1 MDEKIKQEFIQMLK
15 EARGT
20 PQEWAVI
27 MAMVEMLED
36 DEEFEEM
43 AELHKGI
50 AEYKEFLT
58 EKEARR
64 IVDAFRNY
72 DGTRGGKW
80 AMPVAVWETVERLGG
95 QRAEKGKYNCWA
107 LFVLMNM
114 IYSDYGGVLMTL
126 AQGDAFAKAAYL
138 MSMAWLD
145 DPDRRRSL
153 REYFGLE

>member
-80 AMPVAVWETVERLGG
+80 AMPVAVW
-95 QRAEKGKYNCWA
+95 
-107 LFVLMNM
+107 
-114 IYSDYGGVLMTL
+114 
-126 AQGDAFAKAAYL
+126 
-138 MSMAWLD
+138 
-145 DPDRRRSL
+145 
-153 REYFGLE
+153 

>member
-114 IYSDYGGVLMTL
+114 IYADYGGVLMTL
-126 AQGDAFAKAAYL
+126 TQGDAFAKAAYL

-145 DPDRRRSL
+145 DPDRRWTIRQ
-153 REYFGLE
+153 YFGLE

>member
-114 IYSDYGGVLMTL
+114 IYADYGGVLMTL
-126 AQGDAFAKAAYL
+126 TQGDAFAKAAYL